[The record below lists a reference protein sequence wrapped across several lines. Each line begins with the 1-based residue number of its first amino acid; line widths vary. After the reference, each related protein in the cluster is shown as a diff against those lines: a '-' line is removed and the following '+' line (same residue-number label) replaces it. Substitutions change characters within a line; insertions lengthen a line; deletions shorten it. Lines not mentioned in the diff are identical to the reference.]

1 MANTR
6 CFNLDIPYPIFR
18 LGEVV
23 VEDLVSVGLTS
34 DIDDEEIR
42 AALERHVSLNK
53 RALKEVLKPITESD
67 YQSLNQEIDKV
78 RRHIGREEHLRIKA
92 FYGRGICQ
100 VLRMGRR

>member
-6 CFNLDIPYPIFR
+6 CFNLDIPYPILR

-23 VEDLVSVGLTS
+23 VEDLVYIGLTS
-34 DIDDEEIR
+34 DIDDEHIR
-42 AALERHVSLNK
+42 VALERHVSLNK
-53 RALKEVLKPITESD
+53 RALKEMLKPIAESD

-78 RRHIGREEHLRIKA
+78 RGHVGRDEHLRIKA